1 MRLTSAEI
9 RSLFRLNRID
19 VFRNGLLIHRRAR
32 YPMARPESGKRTRI
46 YGMSKQSKMR
56 LAHIIWNCDAKFC
69 SLLTLTYGDY
79 IWPSDGAEAKRQLKT
94 FLAAYRRRYS
104 GEYCWFLEFTKKG
117 RPHFHIISDVDP
129 GPNDRVWLGETWS
142 EISVLKS
149 ARRAVQG
156 QKADGLNL
164 PYPIAVGR
172 LKTECQKSFEVHKHP
187 RNWEAVRHSDG
198 AMRYALKYAVKS
210 EQKLVPLSFANC
222 GRFWGLSKGV
232 RAVPVARTWID
243 EEIGEDEA
251 ERILIEGAWGKR
263 DLAPK
268 YIFRRDA
275 LAFFEAR
282 GLPISEIFG
291 PFYPIVRT
299 DTDEM
304 GV

>member
-1 MRLTSAEI
+1 MRLKSSEI

-19 VFRNGLLIHRRAR
+19 IFRNGLLVKRRAR
-32 YPMARPESGKRTRI
+32 YPMARPEGGVRSAI

-56 LAHIIWNCDAKFC
+56 LAHIIWNCDARFC

-79 IWPSDGAEAKRQLKT
+79 IWPADGVEAKRQLKL

-117 RPHFHIISDVDP
+117 RPHFHIISDVKP
-129 GPNDRVWLGETWS
+129 CASDRIWLGETWS

-149 ARRAVQG
+149 ARRAVAG
-156 QKADGLNL
+156 GNTGATNL
-164 PYPIAVGR
+164 PYPIAAGR
-172 LKTECQKSFEVHKHP
+172 VKIECQKSFEVHKHP

-210 EQKLVPLSFANC
+210 EQKLVPPHFANC

-251 ERILIEGAWGKR
+251 ERILLEGAWGNR

-275 LAFFEAR
+275 LAFFEAK
-282 GLPISEIFG
+282 GLPVSEIFG
-291 PFYPIVRT
+291 KVYPIVRT
-299 DTDEM
+299 DTGE
-304 GV
+304 VEV